1 VIYYYSIF
9 LNLNYGNYSYIKEIT
24 LGVPTTRA
32 FNDFGSDILNKYYK
46 YSKLKEERNNE
57 LTLNQYVKKNEAKF
71 SKRFD
76 NNFPAI
82 IAGYTTNLNNTTPV
96 TSDELD

>member
-32 FNDFGSDILNKYYK
+32 FNDFGSNILNKYYK
-46 YSKLKEERNNE
+46 YSKLKEERNNK
-57 LTLNQYVKKNEAKF
+57 LTLNQYVKK
-71 SKRFD
+71 KRSEIFQK
-76 NNFPAI
+76 I
-82 IAGYTTNLNNTTPV
+82 
-96 TSDELD
+96 